1 MKSLLIAATLLLSLI
16 DPRPLLAQETQPP
29 APAGSPIPAP
39 SPAGAVEAAAKP
51 KPNMVDATIGLAWGG
66 PTRLTASATIM
77 WGQPKML
84 VAFSPGKL
92 FQVRA
97 GTRGG
102 QIGLGLVAG
111 VFEDSVVKPQGL
123 AVTLKAIAIRSW
135 RDPSGVTNGHTYA
148 GLESDIIILGI
159 RGSLGYARKVSGK
172 GGPDGRFV
180 WSLGLGL

>member
-1 MKSLLIAATLLLSLI
+1 MKSLLITATLLLGFTN
-16 DPRPLLAQETQPP
+16 PRPLLAQETPPP
-29 APAGSPIPAP
+29 APAASPAP
-39 SPAGAVEAAAKP
+39 SPAPVEAAAKP
-51 KPNMVDATIGLAWGG
+51 RPNMVDATIGLAWGG

-77 WGQPKML
+77 WGQPRML

-102 QIGLGLVAG
+102 QVGLGLVAG

-148 GLESDIIILGI
+148 GVESDIVILGI

>member
-1 MKSLLIAATLLLSLI
+1 MKSLLIGATLFLSLF
-16 DPRPLLAQETQPP
+16 DSRPLLAQTTQPS
-29 APAGSPIPAP
+29 APAASPTPPPA
-39 SPAGAVEAAAKP
+39 AVEAGTKP

-66 PTRLTASATIM
+66 PTRLTGSATIM

-92 FQVRA
+92 FQVRV

-111 VFEDSVVKPQGL
+111 VFEDSVIKPQGL
-123 AVTLKAIAIRSW
+123 AVTLKAVAIRSW
-135 RDPSGVTNGHTYA
+135 RDPSGITNGHTYA

-159 RGSLGYARKVSGK
+159 RGSLGYARKVSGD

>member
-1 MKSLLIAATLLLSLI
+1 MNSLVIAATLLSGLAE
-16 DPRPLLAQETQPP
+16 PRPLPAQETPRPVPASSP
-29 APAGSPIPAP
+29 APVASI
-39 SPAGAVEAAAKP
+39 EATTKP
-51 KPNMVDATIGLAWGG
+51 KPDMVDATIGLAWGG
-66 PTRLTASATIM
+66 PTRLTASATVI

-102 QIGLGLVAG
+102 QVGLGLVAG

-123 AVTLKAIAIRSW
+123 AVTLKAIVIRSW

-148 GLESDIIILGI
+148 GLESDIIILGV
-159 RGSLGYARKVSGK
+159 RGSLGYARKVSGS

>member
-1 MKSLLIAATLLLSLI
+1 MKSLLIGATLFLSLF
-16 DPRPLLAQETQPP
+16 DSRPLLAQTTQPS
-29 APAGSPIPAP
+29 APAASPTPPPAS
-39 SPAGAVEAAAKP
+39 SPVEAEAKP
-51 KPNMVDATIGLAWGG
+51 RPNMVDATIGLAWGG
-66 PTRLTASATIM
+66 PTRLTGSATIM

-92 FQVRA
+92 FQVRV

-111 VFEDSVVKPQGL
+111 VFEDSVIKPQGL
-123 AVTLKAIAIRSW
+123 AVTLKAVAIRSW
-135 RDPSGVTNGHTYA
+135 RDPSGITNGHTYA

-159 RGSLGYARKVSGK
+159 RGSLGYARKVSGE

>member
-1 MKSLLIAATLLLSLI
+1 MKSLLIAATLLSSLI
-16 DPRPLLAQETQPP
+16 DPRPLLAQETPRP
-29 APAGSPIPAP
+29 APAATPTPAP
-39 SPAGAVEAAAKP
+39 SPAAVAEAEAKP

-66 PTRLTASATIM
+66 PTRLTGSATIM

-92 FQVRA
+92 FQVRV

-111 VFEDSVVKPQGL
+111 VFEDSLVKPQGL

-148 GLESDIIILGI
+148 GLESDIILLGL
-159 RGSLGYARKVSGK
+159 RGSLGYARKVSGD

>member
-1 MKSLLIAATLLLSLI
+1 MKSLLIGATLLLSLF
-16 DPRPLLAQETQPP
+16 DSRPLLAQTTQPS
-29 APAGSPIPAP
+29 APAASPTPPPA
-39 SPAGAVEAAAKP
+39 AVEAGTKP

-66 PTRLTASATIM
+66 PTRLTGSATIM

-92 FQVRA
+92 FQVRV

-111 VFEDSVVKPQGL
+111 VFEDSLVKPQGL
-123 AVTLKAIAIRSW
+123 AVTLKAVAIRSW

-159 RGSLGYARKVSGK
+159 RGSLGYARKVSGD